1 MIPSDSM
8 HNNTS
13 QLEFRAWIDRE
24 NTIKTEF
31 AYPKQL
37 KGNLYVLCTRGE
49 CKLSI
54 HLSEYTLLPNT
65 LAVGLTGFFVQV
77 IEQSDDC
84 ELYVIEFNREMNS
97 PSHLF
102 ASALE
107 VSANLVEKPVLR
119 LHNRVT
125 DIFKS
130 YFNTLVK
137 ICELP
142 DVQLSLEQQ
151 SLFSV
156 HLILGIGNIR
166 KKQDVTQKVNIYNR
180 GDEIVK
186 MLVRLII
193 KNYHK
198 ERSVNFYAEQMH
210 LSPQHLSTTVKKVT
224 GKTITDIIS
233 ALVVR
238 DAQAK
243 LKSTELTI
251 QEIAY
256 SLNFPD
262 ISFFG
267 KYFKRYTGMSPKQ
280 YRNT

>member
-1 MIPSDSM
+1 MTASDSTH
-8 HNNTS
+8 HNDNE
-13 QLEFRAWIDRE
+13 LFFRAWVDRE
-24 NTIKTEF
+24 GIFKTEF

-37 KGNLYVLCTRGE
+37 KGNLYLLCTRGR
-49 CKLSI
+49 CRLSI
-54 HLSEYTLLPNT
+54 HLSEYTLMPNT
-65 LAVGLTGFFVQV
+65 LAVGLKGFFVQV
-77 IEQSDDC
+77 IEQSEDC
-84 ELYVIEFNREMNS
+84 ELYIVEFSREMNS

-107 VSANLVEKPVLR
+107 VSANLVENPVQL
-119 LHNRVT
+119 LHSRVT

-130 YFNTLVK
+130 YFTTLIK

-142 DVQLSLEQQ
+142 DTQLSIEQQ
-151 SLFSV
+151 SLFST

-166 KKQDVTQKVNIYNR
+166 KKETVTEQTNVYNR

-186 MLVRLII
+186 MLIRLII
-193 KNYHK
+193 KHYQQ
-198 ERSVNFYAEQMH
+198 ERSVNFYADQMH
-210 LSPQHLSTTVKKVT
+210 LSPQHLSTTVKKAT
-224 GKTITDIIS
+224 GKTVTDIIS
-233 ALVVR
+233 ALVIR

-267 KYFKRYTGMSPKQ
+267 KYFKRYTGMSPKK